1 MNLQK
6 DLRGQEQAGL
16 FILIRREQQMES
28 IRDFPAEEFKN
39 KKNDFVTVTVYAGN
53 KYGISASDIARM
65 IKDGVSPSYRLILE
79 ARYP

>member
-28 IRDFPAEEFKN
+28 IRDFPQKN
-39 KKNDFVTVTVYAGN
+39 LKIKK
-53 KYGISASDIARM
+53 M
-65 IKDGVSPSYRLILE
+65 IL
-79 ARYP
+79 